1 LTTIGICGDNCLYC
15 PRYLA
20 TLSGKAEELERVKE
34 LWVRLDLREPSFPA
48 QDLACYGCLPDNDCA
63 YSELRACVLGKDI
76 ESCGLCEA
84 YPCQIVSAVFEKSE
98 RLIPKALSVCTPDER
113 ELLRK
118 AFFSKRENLEKKKLE
133 EQEKG
138 KG

>member
-1 LTTIGICGDNCLYC
+1 MSTIGICGDNCLYC

-34 LWVRLDLREPSFPA
+34 LWVRLGLREPSFPA
-48 QDLACYGCLPDNDCA
+48 QNLVCYGCHPDNDCA
-63 YSELRACVLGKDI
+63 YSELRACVHGKGI
-76 ESCGLCEA
+76 ERCGLCEA

-98 RLIPKALSVCTPDER
+98 RLRPKALSICTPDEK

-118 AFFSKRENLEKKKLE
+118 AFFSKRENLGKKKLE
-133 EQEKG
+133 KQEEG